1 VKGIFRNERI
11 KELENNRTPI
21 KFLEN
26 AKIVLH
32 IIPEESTKIDK
43 FYNIEIITRSPSRLE
58 PIKAMGIESSHTFE
72 GFLTYTEDLSGV
84 ARSYVH
90 LYKSGILEAV
100 EGSILKPIVER
111 YEIPSVDFEKEII
124 EAFPSYI
131 QVLKALDVKTPITLF
146 LTLVGVKGYNLKLN
160 KEILGANPTP
170 IEEDILKLEEIF
182 VEDYDDFIIIPR
194 LLQPWFDEIWQACG
208 LFKSFNYDEEGNW
221 GQGLNMN

>member
-1 VKGIFRNERI
+1 MKGIFRNERI
-11 KELENNRTPI
+11 KELENNRTPV

-43 FYNIEIITRSPSRLE
+43 LYNIEIITRSPSRLE
-58 PIKAMGIESSHTFE
+58 PIKSMGIESSHTFD

-90 LYKSGILEAV
+90 LYKSGIIEAV

-124 EAFPSYI
+124 EAFPSYV
-131 QVLKALDVKTPITLF
+131 QVLKTLDVKTPITLF
-146 LTLVGVKGYNLKLN
+146 LTLVNVKGYVLKLN

-170 IEEDILKLEEIF
+170 IEEDILKLQDIF

-208 LFKSFNYDEEGNW
+208 LFKS
-221 GQGLNMN
+221 

>member
-1 VKGIFRNERI
+1 MKGIFRNERI
-11 KELENNRTPI
+11 KELENNRTPV

-43 FYNIEIITRSPSRLE
+43 LYNIEIITRSPSRLE
-58 PIKAMGIESSHTFE
+58 PIKAMGIESNHTFD
-72 GFLTYTEDLSGV
+72 GFLTQTQDLSGI

-90 LYKSGILEAV
+90 LYKNGIIEAV
-100 EGSILKPIVER
+100 EGSILKPIVNR
-111 YEIPSVDFEKEII
+111 LEIPSVDLEKEII
-124 EAFPSYI
+124 ETFPRYV
-131 QVLKALDVKTPITLF
+131 QVLKTIEAETPITLF
-146 LTLVGVKGYNLKLN
+146 LTLVGVKGYILKLN

-170 IEEDILKLEEIF
+170 IEEDTLKLADIF
-182 VEDYDDFIIIPR
+182 VEDYDEFIIIPR